1 MPDLLLELPS
11 SLENTL
17 THLQDAVSGCAEL
30 ARLGVMFER
39 SGMFACGA
47 IELAQFPVRRP
58 GAFLSQVTRVRLEL
72 SLELRT
78 PCPVLLRDF
87 SSGQDLLSPAT
98 FALPLVLS
106 KRVRS
111 SFRSCCYPL

>member
-1 MPDLLLELPS
+1 MHTLRSRFHRPPTTPDLPLVLPS
-11 SLENTL
+11 TLENRQTR
-17 THLQDAVSGCAEL
+17 LQDAVTGYAEL
-30 ARLGVMFER
+30 VRLVRLGVMFER

-58 GAFLSQVTRVRLEL
+58 GA
-72 SLELRT
+72 

-87 SSGQDLLSPAT
+87 SSGQDLLSPVT

>member
-30 ARLGVMFER
+30 ARLGVMFEH

-58 GAFLSQVTRVRLEL
+58 GA
-72 SLELRT
+72 

-87 SSGQDLLSPAT
+87 SSGQDLLSPAA

-106 KRVRS
+106 KRIRS

>member
-30 ARLGVMFER
+30 ARLSVMFER

-58 GAFLSQVTRVRLEL
+58 GA
-72 SLELRT
+72 
-78 PCPVLLRDF
+78 PCPILLRDF

>member
-1 MPDLLLELPS
+1 MGFPVITIFFTTILSGSTACKLP

-17 THLQDAVSGCAEL
+17 THLRDAVSGCAEL
-30 ARLGVMFER
+30 ARLSVMFER

-47 IELAQFPVRRP
+47 IGLAQFPVRRP
-58 GAFLSQVTRVRLEL
+58 GA
-72 SLELRT
+72 
-78 PCPVLLRDF
+78 PCPILLRDF

>member
-17 THLQDAVSGCAEL
+17 THLRDAVSGCAEL

-47 IELAQFPVRRP
+47 IGLAQFPARRP
-58 GAFLSQVTRVRLEL
+58 GA
-72 SLELRT
+72 
-78 PCPVLLRDF
+78 PCPILLRNF
-87 SSGQDLLSPAT
+87 SSGQDLLSLLSPAT